1 MLFNAVAI
9 LGENQA
15 CPGDRGLGGEGE
27 GGREQPH
34 LLKGLISSIQLGPQG
49 QEHQDLANHQ
59 EAGSRGRW
67 SRARPACSG
76 QDDPSHWLFA
86 P

>member
-9 LGENQA
+9 PGENQA
-15 CPGDRGLGGEGE
+15 SPGDRGLAGEGE

-34 LLKGLISSIQLGPQG
+34 LLKGLISSNQLGPQG

-59 EAGSRGRW
+59 AAGNRGRW
-67 SRARPACSG
+67 SRARPAYSG
-76 QDDPSHWLFA
+76 QDDPSHRLFA